1 MNFEQ
6 IVRPFQRLPTQT
18 TQRIIASR
26 TKIDVPDAIAQ
37 WGQAGTLPGAIEI
50 TPTED
55 GFAFKVVDCDEQF
68 QEDSR
73 KTEDIRIENPDD
85 PNQYVVDQRIKSIV
99 YNKKE
104 PDNFTFTY
112 NKTSTAFAPS
122 PASPTGSPAPF
133 PPPLIGQGDINV
145 VTDENKLCKN
155 EYKLN
160 N

>member
-55 GFAFKVVDCDEQF
+55 GFAFKVVDCDERF
-68 QEDSR
+68 QENSR
-73 KTEDIRIENPDD
+73 ETEDIRIENPDD
-85 PNQYVVDQRIKSIV
+85 PNQYVVDQRIKKITF
-99 YNKKE
+99 NKQE
-104 PDNFTFTY
+104 PAQTTFSY
-112 NKTSTAFAPS
+112 NKTSTAYAPS
-122 PASPTGSPAPF
+122 PAASGSPATF
-133 PPPLIGQGDINV
+133 PAPLNTGQINV
-145 VTDENKLCKN
+145 YTDENKLCKN